1 MKPTII
7 VDSHFLCYRS
17 VYTMGELSFD
27 EKSTGIIFGFL
38 NQIFQLAKFFDY
50 PKFIFAWDSKK
61 SYRKDVYPDY
71 KRKDKKMTQDL
82 LELLDTSRPQF
93 TTLRF
98 QILPKIGFVNNFIQ
112 AGIEADDIIAIITK
126 SILKPFKDHDQYIIV
141 SVDNDL
147 YQLLSPS
154 VCMFNPKTKKL
165 YTGDDF
171 VKEFGIQPFDWP
183 KIKALA
189 GCDGDNVKGIS
200 GIGIKTAV
208 KWFNG
213 KIKQG
218 KKADIISKLSE
229 KMYSTNLPLVTL
241 PHERTLP
248 VSLFKDEFSL
258 KCFEDVCLEYGLKS
272 FLKKGNYEEWK
283 KILT

>member
-1 MKPTII
+1 
-7 VDSHFLCYRS
+7 
-17 VYTMGELSFD
+17 MGELSFD

-38 NQIFQLAKFFDY
+38 NQIFQLAKYFNY
-50 PKFIFAWDSKK
+50 PRFIFAWDSKK

-71 KRKDKKMTQDL
+71 KRKDKKIAQDL
-82 LELLDTSRPQF
+82 LELLDISRPQF

-126 SILKPFKDHDQYIIV
+126 SILKPFEDHDQYIIV

-154 VCMFNPKTKKL
+154 VSMFNPKTKKL
-165 YTGDDF
+165 YTENDF
-171 VKEFGIQPFDWP
+171 IKEFRIRPYDWQNV
-183 KIKALA
+183 KALA

-200 GIGIKTAV
+200 GVGIKTAIR
-208 KWFNG
+208 WFKG
-213 KIKQG
+213 ELREG
-218 KKADIISKLSE
+218 KKADTISALSTL
-229 KMYSTNLPLVTL
+229 KIYLANLPLVTL
-241 PHERTLP
+241 PYERTLP
-248 VSLFKDEFSL
+248 VQLYEDVFSF

-283 KILT
+283 KILS